1 MKRRIAVVTALVLV
15 CAGGGFAW
23 AYVTSTGAGTGALA
37 TGTLN
42 APSIEAT
49 VVAPATALLP
59 GGTGDA
65 TFKLDNPNPSA
76 VTVVSVTST
85 GTISVA
91 DAPGCSAGND
101 GVSFT
106 NQTSLAIPVAARA
119 TGVVIDLPGSVSM
132 AASSASACQGA
143 TFSIPVTVSVRLG

>member
-1 MKRRIAVVTALVLV
+1 MKRRIAIVTALTLV
-15 CAGGGFAW
+15 CVGGGFVW
-23 AYVTSTGAGTGALA
+23 AYVNATGAGTGALA
-37 TGTLN
+37 TGTLT

-49 VVAPATALLP
+49 VVTPTTTLLP

-65 TFKLDNPNPSA
+65 TFKLDNPNSAA

-85 GTISVA
+85 GMIGVTN
-91 DAPGCSAGND
+91 APGCTSSND

-106 NQTSLAIPVAARA
+106 NQTSLSIPMAAHA
-119 TGVVIDLPGSVSM
+119 TGVVIDLTGAVFM
-132 AASSASACQGA
+132 ASSSASVCQGA